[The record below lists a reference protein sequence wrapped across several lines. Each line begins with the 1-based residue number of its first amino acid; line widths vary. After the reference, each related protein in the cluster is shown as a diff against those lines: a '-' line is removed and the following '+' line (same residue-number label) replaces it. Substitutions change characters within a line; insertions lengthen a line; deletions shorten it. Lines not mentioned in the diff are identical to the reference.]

1 MEPKKNSNVDLR
13 KRSVLFLQTGLIL
26 VLLLAYL
33 GIEWKTYEKQEL
45 QRNLLT
51 MEEPDD
57 ESIPITVLPQ
67 TPPPPVIPP
76 SPDII
81 EVIKDE
87 EQKKED
93 RIESTESSQEEISE
107 VKDIIEAP
115 NDEPIA
121 PVPFTLI
128 EDVPIYPGC
137 EGLSSNEER
146 RNCMSEKITRFV
158 NKNFD
163 KNLGSRLNL
172 KGVNRVNIIFKIDA
186 LGNIVDVQSRAP
198 HPKLKEE
205 AERVIDALPQMQ
217 PGKQRGKPVPVSY
230 ALPIIFQVQD

>member
-1 MEPKKNSNVDLR
+1 MEPKKNSNVDLK

-33 GIEWKTYEKQEL
+33 GIEWKTYEKEEF

-51 MEEPDD
+51 MEGPDD
-57 ESIPITVLPQ
+57 EPIPITVLPQ

-76 SPDII
+76 SPDIL
-81 EVIKDE
+81 EVIKDDE
-87 EQKKED
+87 PKVED
-93 RIESTESSQEEISE
+93 QINSTESSQE
-107 VKDIIEAP
+107 DIVDVTDIVEAP
-115 NDEPIA
+115 KDDPIG

-128 EDVPIYPGC
+128 EDVPIFPGC

-163 KNLGSRLNL
+163 KDLGPKLNL
-172 KGVNRVNIIFKIDA
+172 KGVNRVNVIFKIDA
-186 LGNIVDVQSRAP
+186 QGNIIDVQSRAP
-198 HPKLKEE
+198 HPKLEEE
-205 AERVIDALPQMQ
+205 AERVINALPQMQ

-230 ALPIIFQVQD
+230 GLPIIFQVQD